1 MEEVFSEPPPEVPG
15 YPSLYQDIL
24 KGRRTEIE
32 FLNGYVVKKGN
43 EVGVRTPYSEAA
55 VAVIKGV
62 ESGEFKVGMDNVRR
76 VEEIANT

>member
-1 MEEVFSEPPPEVPG
+1 MKYSLWG

-43 EVGVRTPYSEAA
+43 EVGVITPYSEAA